1 MTVSEYALKEEQC
14 VKDTIGK
21 YIDYDGMFGSQCWD
35 LVEYYVINYLGIPN
49 WVLAGCDYV
58 NNLLVEPKIS
68 DVLKYF
74 DEIPTTQMIKG
85 DIVIWE
91 RGHIAIFDHWDGIN
105 CWYLTQNTGTGEN
118 PKGTTYIGI
127 LNLGNAKAFRLK
139 GIVQDPELDPEPEP
153 TPINNDELLD
163 LVRRTIRGDFG
174 NGQDRINALGKLYDE
189 IQYQV
194 DQNIAFGLTNWD
206 DIRLF

>member
-14 VKDTIGK
+14 VKNTIGK

-35 LVEYYVINYLGIPN
+35 LVQYYVIEYLGVPPRI
-49 WVLAGCDYV
+49 LGGCDLV
-58 NNLLVEPKIS
+58 NNLLYPPKLN
-68 DVLKYF
+68 DVLEYF
-74 DEIPTTQMIKG
+74 DEVPTTQMIKG

-139 GIVQDPELDPEPEP
+139 GITLDVEP
-153 TPINNDELLD
+153 TEEPKPETINNDELLD

-174 NGQDRINALGKLYDE
+174 NGQDRINALGDLYDE
-189 IQYQV
+189 VQYQV
-194 DQNIAFGLTNWD
+194 DQNMAFGLTNWD